1 MDWPG
6 RLLGQGWRVGLRGCG
21 ALNMVRGAR
30 VLGEEDWGAGR
41 KPESLDQWRV
51 KGNPDC
57 SSGPVVSSKKENPDT
72 LLNETAQARV
82 QEMGNWQSEGLR
94 DEGRRSARQ
103 DQTCADLGSKRLWPP
118 PWRNHF
124 PLIFS
129 CSRSPGSS
137 QH

>member
-1 MDWPG
+1 MG
-6 RLLGQGWRVGLRGCG
+6 SCLSRLGQELR
-21 ALNMVRGAR
+21 
-30 VLGEEDWGAGR
+30 DPGR

-51 KGNPDC
+51 KGSPDC
-57 SSGPVVSSKKENPDT
+57 SSGPVVSGKKESPDT
-72 LLNETAQARV
+72 LLSETAQAGV
-82 QEMGNWQSEGLR
+82 QKMGNWQSEGLR

-103 DQTCADLGSKRLWPP
+103 HEACADLGPKRLWPP